1 MYVNQGYKTIKDSK
15 KCYYNDLYIIAQ
27 IMPLAEHQKNVESYD
42 CEEDDVKILRAL
54 YDKKN
59 WKIFGY

>member
-1 MYVNQGYKTIKDSK
+1 
-15 KCYYNDLYIIAQ
+15 
-27 IMPLAEHQKNVESYD
+27 MPLAEQPKNVESYD